1 MRTNILLPTNTT
13 RRDFLQTAALGTG
26 ALLMHSSTTQD
37 AVAADEE
44 KPLKKGFIDAHS
56 HIWTPDT
63 KGYPLGKGFLK
74 KNMKPAS
81 FTPEQLFSHAKPVGV
96 TRVVLIQMSF
106 YRYDNSYMLDMMKK
120 HPGRFSGVAVIDEND
135 SPQKTMQA
143 MKAKG
148 VRGFRIRPG
157 DKSSDEWLKTDG
169 MQAMWKTGAKE
180 GLAMCHLIDAK
191 FLPSVGA
198 MCKKYPYTPVVIDHF
213 ARIGV
218 DGTVHKKE
226 LDDLVALAKHKTV
239 KVKVSAYYALGKKAA
254 PYTDLLPM
262 IRRLTD
268 AYGPERLM
276 WASDC
281 PFQIVGGHDYRNS
294 IDLIRK
300 RADFLSESDRDWILR
315 RTAAETFFA

>member
-1 MRTNILLPTNTT
+1 MPTDISQPADTT
-13 RRDFLQTAALGTG
+13 RRDFLKSAAIGTG
-26 ALLMHSSTTQD
+26 ALLANSS
-37 AVAADEE
+37 ALISPAGAADKKSLE
-44 KPLKKGFIDAHS
+44 KGFIDAHS

-63 KGYPLGKGFLK
+63 KGYPLGEGVLK

-106 YRYDNSYMLDMMKK
+106 YRFDNSYMLDMMKQ
-120 HPGRFSGVAVIDEND
+120 HPERFSGVAVIDEND
-135 SPQKTMQA
+135 DPKKTMQA

-148 VRGFRIRPG
+148 VRGFRIRPSG
-157 DKSSDEWLKTDG
+157 KSADKWLATDG
-169 MQAMWKTGAKE
+169 MQTMWKTGAEE
-180 GLAMCHLIDAK
+180 GLAMCHLINPES
-191 FLPSVGA
+191 LPGVGR
-198 MCKKYPYTPVVIDHF
+198 MCRKYPETPVVIDHF

-226 LDDLVALAKHKTV
+226 LDNLVALAKHKKV
-239 KVKVSAYYALGKKAA
+239 KVKVSAYYALGKKQI
-254 PYTDLLPM
+254 PYVDLLPM

-281 PFQIVGGHDYRNS
+281 PFQVAEGHDYRHS

-300 RADFLSESDRDWILR
+300 RADFLSKSDRDWILR